1 MLFKEI
7 ANPIN
12 DQELTSVLRLIKD
25 LEKTSMSHIQRNLP
39 CGFNKA
45 SALFNYLIANDY
57 VDDKNN
63 VNKKEVYSALGE
75 DYNPGLK
82 LIFLDVDGVLNCS
95 STRDVLNGYVGIE
108 DRKVELLKQIVDA
121 TKAKIV
127 LISSWKEFWFK
138 DPHQKQEQD
147 VSADYLDLKLKN
159 KGLTI
164 IDKTSD
170 FFLGRGEGIRA
181 YIEQLKWMG
190 IPVDKFVIL
199 DDGQFDYKKTKL
211 TKNLIQTGF
220 LSGGLKEKH
229 VKRAIEKLC

>member
-1 MLFKEI
+1 MLNNAKTNKFDEKDVI
-7 ANPIN
+7 
-12 DQELTSVLRLIKD
+12 SVLTLIKD
-25 LEKTSMSHIQRNLP
+25 SEKTSLSYIQKYLP
-39 CGFNKA
+39 CGFYKA
-45 SALFNYLIANDY
+45 SALFDYLIDNNYLDNQY
-57 VDDKNN
+57 N
-63 VNKKEVYSALGE
+63 VKKKEVYSALGE
-75 DYNPGLK
+75 EYNPGLK

-108 DRKVELLKQIVDA
+108 DRKVELLKQIVDV

-127 LISSWKEFWFK
+127 LISSWKELWFK
-138 DPHQKQEQD
+138 EPRQKQEQD